1 MKISAILQM
10 KDLTI
15 MFTAGIGLGIIYGL
29 INIIN
34 NIHENIFSRI
44 ICDVFFMVIAI
55 FSYIILVE
63 KINFG
68 SLRLYLI
75 IGYILGFFIERIS
88 LGKLFAKLCK
98 SVYNKLKLIISKFKE
113 TKIGKL
119 ILK

>member
-1 MKISAILQM
+1 MKISSILQIR
-10 KDLTI
+10 DLAI
-15 MFTAGIGLGIIYGL
+15 MFAVGICLGIIYGL

-34 NIHENIFSRI
+34 NIHENIITRI
-44 ICDVFFMVIAI
+44 ICDIFFMIIAV

-75 IGYILGFFIERIS
+75 IGYVLGFFIERIS

-98 SVYNKLKLIISKFKE
+98 SVYNKLKLIISKFKA